1 MLKAILTHAAIALLA
16 AVSSVQAQERQW
28 SLDASGEDAFLVF
41 GVPETDDVGLSFWC
55 KIGSG
60 TVSMFYPVPWTDLKD
75 NATVRIRV
83 EAGRTKL
90 VLRGK
95 ATSSSEGGKASLEV
109 TLRPDSEIFTAMKN
123 NEYVVLRVLAHK
135 ASYPLEGT
143 DIDGLLSLCLQEPQ

>member
-1 MLKAILTHAAIALLA
+1 MLKAILAHAAIAFLA

-60 TVSMFYPVPWTDLKD
+60 TASMFYPVPWTDLKD
-75 NATVRIRV
+75 NAIINIRV
-83 EAGRTKL
+83 EAGGSKL

-109 TLRPDSEIFTAMKN
+109 ALRPNAEIFTTMKN
-123 NEYVVLRVLAHK
+123 NEFVVLRVLAHK
-135 ASYPLEGT
+135 AAYPLEGA
-143 DIDGLLSLCLQEPQ
+143 DIDGLLRLCRQN